1 MTLRK
6 LRLSPKGWVAVFVAL
21 ITLLGA
27 GFVYATIVKFQNIPF
42 PWDCGAR
49 ASEGLRI
56 AQDVKSAD
64 LVSFIGDTYRQ
75 GWWGFFH
82 SWLLAPSFILLG
94 PTYAAARLVSLLCFV
109 LLIVLFYATALEFS
123 GERGAAIGLM
133 TVVLTW
139 TSLPFLVYA
148 AMSMAEIPGTF
159 MTFLT
164 FLLYLKAVKTQ
175 KARFFVTTGILMAL
189 TLFTAWHHGVFVIF
203 AVVLT
208 QLTLQKKIFSR
219 ANRYLLLPFLV
230 IIIGWFA
237 YPRHITSFYGHST
250 FQPDYYRLLSLD
262 NLIYYPRYF
271 IGLYHASWVIGAAMV
286 IGFVFSLRKIR
297 NPAVRLFV
305 VQIALGLVMMTIK
318 LDNRPRYII
327 SLVPSLWLLGSS
339 GLLDIVDR
347 LKRHFN
353 RAKCGQ
359 ALAFV
364 ALSAA
369 AVLFVG
375 SVVKLYQSYP
385 DTLVRLNYT
394 SSEKLVPVYGYLAE
408 KAGPRGRLAVF
419 GSWDYANSPNSP
431 TIRWQIEVRRSRDAG
446 ARHEMKKTVH
456 RLFGT
461 MLKER
466 TRESYRN
473 FIRFMESKD
482 VRVDEYH
489 LLSFMKT
496 LDREAYDRYRKNS
509 DLNPF
514 SDKII
519 DPEALAPEVDGL
531 ITIRYGP
538 EKDLNAFLDRYLA
551 GQRKWAEFASRRF
564 DDLDLT
570 VTLYERSE

>member
-1 MTLRK
+1 MTLRRWR
-6 LRLSPKGWVAVFVAL
+6 LRPKGWAAVFVAL

-27 GFVYATIVKFQNIPF
+27 SFVYATIVKFHDIPF

-49 ASEGLRI
+49 ACEGWRI
-56 AQDVKSAD
+56 AQDLKSAD

-82 SWLLAPSFILLG
+82 SWLLAPSFLLLG
-94 PTYAAARLVSLLCFV
+94 ATYAAARLVSLVCFV
-109 LLIVLFYATALEFS
+109 LLIVLIYATALEFS
-123 GERGAAIGLM
+123 KERGAAIGLM

-164 FLLYLKAVKTQ
+164 LLFYLKAMKTQ
-175 KARFFVTTGILMAL
+175 KAFFFVTTGILMAL

-208 QLTLQKKIFSR
+208 QLTLQRKIFSR

-237 YPRHITSFYGHST
+237 YPGHITSFYGHST
-250 FQPDYYRLLSLD
+250 FQPHYYRLMSLD

-271 IGLYHASWVIGAAMV
+271 IGLYHGSWVIGAAMA

-297 NPAVRLFV
+297 NPAVRLFAA
-305 VQIALGLVMMTIK
+305 QIALGLVMMTIK

-327 SLVPSLWLLGSS
+327 SLVPSIWLLGSS
-339 GLLDIVDR
+339 GLLDVADR
-347 LKRHFN
+347 LKRRFT
-353 RAKCGQ
+353 RTRRGQ

-364 ALSAA
+364 ALSGA
-369 AVLFVG
+369 AVLFIG
-375 SVVKLYQSYP
+375 SAVKLYHSYP
-385 DTLVRLNYT
+385 DKLVRLNYT
-394 SSEKLVPVYGYLAE
+394 SSEKLVPVYEYLAE
-408 KAGPRGRLAVF
+408 KAGALRRLAVF
-419 GSWDYANSPNSP
+419 GSWDYAESPNSP

-446 ARHEMKKTVH
+446 ARQEMKKAVH
-456 RLFGT
+456 RLFGA
-461 MLKER
+461 MLTEW
-466 TRESYRN
+466 TREAYRN
-473 FIRFMESKD
+473 FVGFLESKD

-496 LDREAYDRYRKNS
+496 LDSEAYDRYRKNS

-514 SDKII
+514 SDKMI
-519 DPEALAPEVDGL
+519 DPEALEPDVDGL

-551 GQRKWAEFASRRF
+551 GQRKWTEVASRRF
-564 DDLDLT
+564 DALDLT
-570 VTLYERSE
+570 VALYERSE

>member
-1 MTLRK
+1 MRS
-6 LRLSPKGWVAVFVAL
+6 LRLNPKGWAAVFVAL

-27 GFVYATIVKFQNIPF
+27 SFVYATIVKSQNIPF

-49 ASEGLRI
+49 ACEGLCI

-82 SWLLAPSFILLG
+82 SWLLAPSFILFG
-94 PTYAAARLVSLLCFV
+94 PTYAAARLVSLVCFV
-109 LLIVLFYATALEFS
+109 LLIVLIYATALEFS
-123 GERGAAIGLM
+123 PERGAAIGVM
-133 TVVLTW
+133 TVVLAW

-164 FLLYLKAVKTQ
+164 FFLYLKAVKTQ
-175 KARFFVTTGILMAL
+175 KAFLLMTTGILLAL

-208 QLTLQKKIFSR
+208 QLTLHKKIFSR

-230 IIIGWFA
+230 LIIGWFA
-237 YPRHITSFYGHST
+237 YPPHITSFYGHST
-250 FQPDYYRLLSLD
+250 FQPHYYRLLSLD

-271 IGLYHASWVIGAAMV
+271 IRLYHASWVIGAALA
-286 IGFVFSLRKIR
+286 IGFIFSLRKIR
-297 NPAVRLFV
+297 NPAVRLFTA
-305 VQIALGLVMMTIK
+305 QIALGLVMMTIK

-327 SLVPSLWLLGSS
+327 SLVPSIWLLGSS
-339 GLLDIVDR
+339 GLLDIADR
-347 LKRHFN
+347 LKRRFT
-353 RAKCGQ
+353 RAKR
-359 ALAFV
+359 ARAWTFV
-364 ALSAA
+364 ALSGV
-369 AVLFVG
+369 AVLFIG
-375 SVVKLYQSYP
+375 SGVKLYQSYP
-385 DTLVRLNYT
+385 DKLVRLNYS
-394 SSEKLVPVYGYLAE
+394 SSEKLVPVYDTLAE
-408 KAGPRGRLAVF
+408 HAGARRRLAVF

-431 TIRWQIEVRRSRDAG
+431 TIRWQIEVRRSRDSG
-446 ARHEMKKTVH
+446 ARQEMKKAVD
-456 RLFGT
+456 RLFGA
-461 MLKER
+461 MLRER

-473 FIRFMESKD
+473 FIMFLESKD
-482 VRVDEYH
+482 VRVEEYH

-509 DLNPF
+509 ALNPF
-514 SDKII
+514 SDKVI
-519 DPEALAPEVDGL
+519 DPEALEADVDGL

-551 GQRKWAEFASRRF
+551 GQQKWTEFASRRF

-570 VTLYERSE
+570 VTLYERNE